1 MYTTRQP
8 PPQEPALSATAL
20 PSALPASPP
29 RPQWAPPFA
38 EIRDKRENGRYYT
51 AGNPFDHPAFLAW
64 AERARLRSATVLE
77 PFAGANSLIER
88 LREMGLCSAFA
99 SFDAAP
105 ASPDVQRRD
114 TLADFPEGYDVCVTN
129 PPWLARNS
137 AAWRGLAFPDTRH
150 DDLYKVALERCLDN
164 CPFVAALVPD
174 SFIRAG
180 LFHDRLF
187 AFVSLT
193 ADMFADTG
201 HPVGLAL
208 FDDAVGQPDRMRG
221 EVVLPTA
228 PLFDDAVGQPDR
240 MQVWSGDLYVG
251 DLAEMEARCPKPLP
265 GGAGIA
271 FNEPRGNAGLLALDN
286 TIEASIRFCDVRELA
301 GYHVK
306 PSGRAITVIAVDGPV
321 RIAEWNAALTAFR
334 GETRD
339 ALMTAYKGIRK
350 DGMYR
355 RRCDWA
361 LARGII
367 HQVG

>member
-1 MYTTRQP
+1 M
-8 PPQEPALSATAL
+8 
-20 PSALPASPP
+20 PSASPESPP

-38 EIRDKRENGRYYT
+38 EIRDKRANGRYYT

-64 AERARLRSATVLE
+64 AEQARLRSATVLE
-77 PFAGANSLIER
+77 PFAGANSLVER

-105 ASPDVQRRD
+105 ASLDVQRRD
-114 TLADFPEGYDVCVTN
+114 TLADFPAGYDVCVTN

-208 FDDAVGQPDRMRG
+208 FDDAVGQPGR
-221 EVVLPTA
+221 L
-228 PLFDDAVGQPDR
+228 
-240 MQVWSGDLYVG
+240 QVWSGDFYVG
-251 DLAEMEARCPKPLP
+251 DLAEMEARRPKPLP
-265 GGAGIA
+265 GGADVA

-286 TIEASIRFCDVRELA
+286 TVEASIRFCDVRELA
-301 GYHVK
+301 GYRVK

-334 GETRD
+334 VETRD

-367 HQVG
+367 HHVG

>member
-306 PSGRAITVIAVDGPV
+306 PSGRAITVIAVDGPD

>member
-1 MYTTRQP
+1 MRG
-8 PPQEPALSATAL
+8 
-20 PSALPASPP
+20 
-29 RPQWAPPFA
+29 
-38 EIRDKRENGRYYT
+38 KRENGRYYT

-64 AERARLRSATVLE
+64 AELARLRSSTVLE
-77 PFAGANSLIER
+77 PFAGANSLVQR
-88 LREMGLCSAFA
+88 LQEMGLCSAFA

-114 TLADFPEGYDVCVTN
+114 TLADFPAGYDVCVTN

-137 AAWRGLAFPDTRH
+137 AAWRGLAFPDAPY

-187 AFVSLT
+187 AFVSLK

-208 FDDAVGQPDRMRG
+208 FDDYSG
-221 EVVLPTA
+221 LA
-228 PLFDDAVGQPDR
+228 PLDGYVGRPDR
-240 MQVWSGDLYVG
+240 MQVWSGDAYVG
-251 DLAEMEARCPKPLP
+251 DLAQMEARRPKPLS
-265 GGAGIA
+265 GRAAVA
-271 FNEPRGNAGLLALDN
+271 FNEPCGNAGLLALDN

-301 GYHVK
+301 GYRVK
-306 PSGRAITVIAVDGPV
+306 PSGRAITKIAVDGPV
-321 RIAEWNAALTAFR
+321 RIADWNAALSAFR
-334 GETRD
+334 VETRD

-367 HQVG
+367 HYVG